1 MTPFCVI
8 LATMTNPS
16 PTRKVVE
23 ERVIMLDEQG
33 RPTDDPKKAV
43 SAEVTQVYDDN
54 TSVRTIMAKNN
65 S

>member
-1 MTPFCVI
+1 MT
-8 LATMTNPS
+8 S
-16 PTRKVVE
+16 PDGSRKVVKE
-23 ERVIMLDEQG
+23 TVIMLDEQG

-43 SAEVTQVYDDN
+43 SAEATQVFDDG